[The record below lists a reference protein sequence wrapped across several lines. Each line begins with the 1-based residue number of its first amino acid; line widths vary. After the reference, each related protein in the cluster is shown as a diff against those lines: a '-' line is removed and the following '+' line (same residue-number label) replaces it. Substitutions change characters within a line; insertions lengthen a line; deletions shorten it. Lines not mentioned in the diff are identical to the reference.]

1 MERVQEIDSLV
12 HFKENTQEIVE
23 RLKASGQP
31 LILTVDGEAEIVVL
45 AEKSY
50 QRMLALL
57 DRAEAIEGI
66 QRGLASM
73 ERGEGRPATEVF
85 EDIRRRHNIPRKA

>member
-1 MERVQEIDSLV
+1 MESSQEIDSLV
-12 HFKENTQEIVE
+12 HFKENTREIVE

-31 LILTVDGEAEIVVL
+31 LVLTVDGEAELVVL
-45 AEKSY
+45 AEESY
-50 QRMLALL
+50 RRMLVLL

-73 ERGEGRPATEVF
+73 ERGEGRPVAEVF
-85 EDIRRRHNIPRKA
+85 EDIRQRHNIPREA